1 MTHFEHTKCGKI
13 NIILRLNILE
23 HTKDRYSFLFWT
35 HKRRDKIGLEYF
47 TILLHTI
54 DTILVH
60 TKEGSRGTDWAGIV
74 RG

>member
-1 MTHFEHTKCGKI
+1 M
-13 NIILRLNILE
+13 NILE
-23 HTKDRYSFLFWT
+23 HTKDRYNFVLDT
-35 HKRRDKIGLEYF
+35 QKKVKIGLEYF

-54 DTILVH
+54 DTILGH

>member
-1 MTHFEHTKCGKI
+1 M
-13 NIILRLNILE
+13 NILE
-23 HTKDRYSFLFWT
+23 HTKDRYNFVLDT
-35 HKRRDKIGLEYF
+35 QKKVKIGLEYF

-54 DTILVH
+54 DTILEH